1 LSSAL
6 LLAVSKV
13 GRNEEDLWYFV
24 NMFQYWF
31 HYFRVLWLLIPFLL
45 FCVDSM
51 GAEPSLGAA
60 QSEANAQI
68 EQYLQMAQEAEKSKD
83 YTRMVD
89 AYLGILNIRPDWAL
103 IHQSLGVAYH
113 LQSRYPQAIAAF
125 EKALT
130 LDPQLWGAHLF
141 LGMDFY
147 RTNQFARAIPELKKA
162 IELNPTL
169 AEAEARQ
176 WLGFSFLALKRYGE
190 AIEQWQ
196 RLVELKPRDLEAL
209 YNLAQAYH
217 EVSTSLFEAMGR
229 IDMHS
234 AEAHRIQAEWF
245 ESQDRPVLAIEE
257 YEKAAALRPDW
268 EGLHSAIGRIY
279 ASLGELEKAAKGFE
293 EELRMSPNDEELRKK
308 LSALQERLKQATP
321 SSERPADS
329 TRAESSAVGA
339 STQRQYSL
347 PGQKLSSMST
357 AAIEKFRARQFN
369 GAIDLLKK
377 ALATNPED
385 RKAGI
390 YLARCYFSLENYEHS
405 VAILQSLAK
414 TEAQDPEVMYWLG
427 RSYQELAAFTL
438 QKMVEI
444 DPSSYRVHQMAGK
457 LYEEKAQFAKALDSY
472 KTALTLA
479 PNLAGIRSDI
489 GNICR
494 KMQNLDEA
502 LIWLKEELKINP
514 YHALT
519 SFRVGDIYLT
529 KASPDLAIPYLEQ
542 AVQANPELLEA
553 QRELGKALMDQ
564 QQYEKAL
571 PPLKVVAEEEPED
584 EGIHYLLS
592 GAYRKLG
599 KSEEARLEL
608 ERFKELNEKRLERDR
623 QRVERKILR
632 DASQ

>member
-1 LSSAL
+1 
-6 LLAVSKV
+6 
-13 GRNEEDLWYFV
+13 
-24 NMFQYWF
+24 
-31 HYFRVLWLLIPFLL
+31 
-45 FCVDSM
+45 
-51 GAEPSLGAA
+51 LGAS
-60 QSEANAQI
+60 QSESNAQI
-68 EQYLQMAQEAEKSKD
+68 EHYLQTAQEAEKSKD
-83 YTRMVD
+83 YTRMVE
-89 AYLGILNIRPDWAL
+89 AYLGILSIRPDWAL

-130 LDPQLWGAHLF
+130 LEPQLWGSHLF
-141 LGMDFY
+141 LGMDLY
-147 RTNQFARAIPELKKA
+147 RTNQFARAIPELEKA
-162 IELNPTL
+162 IELNPRL

-176 WLGFSFLALKRYGE
+176 WLGFSFLALKHYAE
-190 AIEQWQ
+190 AIEQWH

-209 YNLAQAYH
+209 YNLAQSYH
-217 EVSTSLFEAMGR
+217 EFSTSLFEDMGR
-229 IDMHS
+229 IDLHS
-234 AEAHRIQAEWF
+234 EEAHRIQAEWF

-279 ASLGELEKAAKGFE
+279 AGLGELEKAAKGFE
-293 EELRMSPNDEELRKK
+293 EELRISPNDEELRKQF
-308 LSALQERLKQATP
+308 SALQERLKQAKPDSDRTT
-321 SSERPADS
+321 AS
-329 TRAESSAVGA
+329 TRADSAAVGA
-339 STQRQYSL
+339 ATQHHDSL
-347 PGQKLSSMST
+347 PGQRLSSMSS

-377 ALATNPED
+377 ALAANPED
-385 RKAGI
+385 RQAGL
-390 YLARCYFSLENYEHS
+390 YLARCYFSSESYDRS
-405 VAILQSLAK
+405 VEILQSL
-414 TEAQDPEVMYWLG
+414 TQPEAPDLEVMYWLG
-427 RSYQELAAFTL
+427 KCYQELAASTL

-444 DPSSYRVHQMAGK
+444 DRSSYRVHQMAGK
-457 LYEEKAQFAKALDSY
+457 LYEEKAQFAKALESY
-472 KTALTLA
+472 NTALKLA
-479 PNLAGIRSDI
+479 PDLAGIRSDI
-489 GNICR
+489 GNIYR

-502 LIWLKEELKINP
+502 LVWLKEELKINP

-529 KASPDLAIPYLEQ
+529 KASPDLAIPYLEK
-542 AVQANPELLEA
+542 AVQANPMLLEA

-564 QQYEKAL
+564 QLYEKAL
-571 PPLKVVAEEEPED
+571 PPLKVVAEEGPED